1 MWLPLA
7 PPQNCSGWLTIQ
19 LFGLRRESIC
29 SCHVFSLISDFT
41 LCDDN
46 RVCVLRHQLVE
57 RSRQEAR
64 DKNWSARNGS
74 SLREAVGFPDLGGCP
89 CDGRAGAEKWDLPP
103 AARKRKPSHISEPHG
118 LPRDALKGAVRR
130 SVQALCDQFD
140 PPLHPCVGVRG
151 MFLSVGTIQDYFS

>member
-7 PPQNCSGWLTIQ
+7 PSQNCSGWLTIQ

-46 RVCVLRHQLVE
+46 RVCVLRHQLAE

-103 AARKRKPSHISEPHG
+103 AARKRKPSHISERNPMGFPGMLWRVQCEG
-118 LPRDALKGAVRR
+118 LCRRCVISLTPPCTPALGWGGCFWV
-130 SVQALCDQFD
+130 
-140 PPLHPCVGVRG
+140 
-151 MFLSVGTIQDYFS
+151 